1 MNYSPF
7 KSQRLNVFD
16 HFVRLALKGLRNLGY
31 NNNSTLNQNVF
42 QHTARNL
49 LGISAVNIKFC
60 NESIP

>member
-1 MNYSPF
+1 M
-7 KSQRLNVFD
+7 FD

-49 LGISAVNIKFC
+49 LGISAVNIKFS

>member
-1 MNYSPF
+1 M
-7 KSQRLNVFD
+7 FD
-16 HFVRLALKGLRNLGY
+16 HFVRLALKWLRNLGY